1 MTDSLKLPRFLL
13 IKQTIENHISS
24 GSWPVGTR
32 VPSENDLAASFSVSR
47 MTARRALT
55 ELDKEGLLT
64 RTPGLGSFVA
74 KPPAV
79 IPNVEL
85 PNVVQDIQNI
95 GIYSCR
101 ILTLETIQADMA
113 TAKKMRVE
121 VDDELYKGIFV
132 HLDSQNPVQFEEI
145 VVNAKLAP
153 AFLKQN
159 YNKVT
164 AENYLNWVIAPSH
177 TEYRVSAVQA
187 SAAQRREL
195 KLTHDGE
202 GICIK
207 VTKRHWIQKTVL
219 SISTLINPAEKFHL
233 GQQIQ

>member
-113 TAKKMRVE
+113 DRK
-121 VDDELYKGIFV
+121 
-132 HLDSQNPVQFEEI
+132 S
-145 VVNAKLAP
+145 VV
-153 AFLKQN
+153 
-159 YNKVT
+159 
-164 AENYLNWVIAPSH
+164 
-177 TEYRVSAVQA
+177 
-187 SAAQRREL
+187 
-195 KLTHDGE
+195 
-202 GICIK
+202 
-207 VTKRHWIQKTVL
+207 
-219 SISTLINPAEKFHL
+219 
-233 GQQIQ
+233 